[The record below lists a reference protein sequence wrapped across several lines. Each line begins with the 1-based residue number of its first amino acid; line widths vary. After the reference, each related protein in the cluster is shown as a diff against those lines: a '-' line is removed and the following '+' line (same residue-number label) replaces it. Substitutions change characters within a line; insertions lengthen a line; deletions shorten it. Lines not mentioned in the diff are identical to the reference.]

1 MPIGLADIKEVEM
14 LKRSTLEILMGLV
27 VLAGAA
33 IFAMLVY
40 QASNIKSANGY
51 LIHAEFGTTGGLS
64 VGDEVR
70 LSGIK
75 VGQIVGQSLDPVT
88 YAARIHMRIEDAVK
102 LPADTSARITA
113 ASLLGGN
120 FLELLPGADDGFLL
134 EGTVIFDTRDPV
146 SLSDLL
152 GKIVFQGNDS

>member
-1 MPIGLADIKEVEM
+1 M
-14 LKRSTLEILMGLV
+14 LKRSTLEIVMGLV
-27 VLAGAA
+27 VLVGAG
-33 IFAMLVY
+33 IFAVMVY
-40 QASNIKSANGY
+40 QASDIQSADGY
-51 LIHAEFGTTGGLS
+51 LLHAEFGTTGGLS

-88 YAARIHMRIEDAVK
+88 YAARIDMRIDDAVQ
-102 LPADTSARITA
+102 LPSDSSARITA

-120 FLELLPGADDGFLL
+120 FLELLPGAGEDMMP
-134 EGTVIFDTRDPV
+134 EGTTIFDTRDPV